1 MSANSLLVLEAA
13 NIFVGNDPTASN
25 HLTLASVKFPTVEK
39 SYVDF
44 MPGGAIVGLEIDTH
58 FNKFEV
64 TFSLVG
70 MTPQV
75 MSQVGIWERASQ
87 QFSLY
92 GFLRDR
98 SGQGATQRV
107 EAFIFG
113 QLGRAAPDNF
123 DRGTLHKSE
132 YAIKGITHYELLID
146 KNQVYFWDMGTNE
159 MLVGGV
165 DILADQNAALN
176 VPGGTATSVEVTSPV
191 TGSVGQVGGQ

>member
-1 MSANSLLVLEAA
+1 MSANSILVLEAA
-13 NIFVGNDPTASN
+13 NIFVGDDPSASN
-25 HLTLASVKFPTVEK
+25 HLTLKNIKFPTIEK

-44 MPGGAIVGLEIDTH
+44 MPGGGIVGLEIDTH

-75 MSQVGIWERASQ
+75 MSQVGLWSQAAQ

-92 GFLRDR
+92 GMLRDR
-98 SGQGATQRV
+98 TGQGATQRV
-107 EAFIFG
+107 ECYIFG

-123 DRGTLHKSE
+123 DRGTLNATE
-132 YAIKGITHYELLID
+132 YAIKGITHYELLIN
-146 KNQVYFWDMGTNE
+146 KNQIYYWDMGTNE

-165 DILADQNAALN
+165 DILADQNAALG
-176 VPGGTATSVEVTSPV
+176 VPGSSATNVEVTSPV
-191 TGSVGQVGGQ
+191 TGQVGPAGG